1 METIGNESKA
11 KRFGK
16 VAIDI
21 ISFVTLA
28 VIIITILGI
37 PFSAV
42 LQKLGKEGAD
52 KMFYFVLSET
62 LMLIGIFLSAWIVWH
77 FRGVSLTGLGR
88 SLAIRKKDLLSGI
101 SLAIV
106 LYAVGFGVS
115 LLAGAIEIAGV
126 VFNPSSLLISFVFFL
141 LVAITEELFGTWGV
155 IMMAIIVLFACLT
168 TAIGLTSGF
177 AGTLENLTNGKCKY
191 KTIVIVMSVFSF
203 VVSNAGIEKIIS
215 VAAPMLSV
223 IFPCFI
229 TMSVLMFFG
238 KYIKNDNVIRVATL
252 FAFVI
257 SLSEVLAG
265 FGLPLTYTQ
274 YLPLHEYSLGWILPA
289 VIGGIIGKF
298 IPCKQSEA

>member
-1 METIGNESKA
+1 METIGNEPKA

-42 LQKLGKEGAD
+42 LQKQGKEGAD

-62 LMLIGIFLSAWIVWH
+62 LMLIGIFLSSWIVWH

-141 LVAITEELFGTWGV
+141 LVAITEEFALRGFVLERMLQGGVNKFWALF
-155 IMMAIIVLFACLT
+155 
-168 TAIGLTSGF
+168 
-177 AGTLENLTNGKCKY
+177 
-191 KTIVIVMSVFSF
+191 
-203 VVSNAGIEKIIS
+203 
-215 VAAPMLSV
+215 LS
-223 IFPCFI
+223 
-229 TMSVLMFFG
+229 
-238 KYIKNDNVIRVATL
+238 ATL
-252 FAFVI
+252 F
-257 SLSEVLAG
+257 SLVHIANPNFDFLSFINILLAG
-265 FGLPLTYTQ
+265 ILLGSSYIYTRNLCFPIALHWFWNWIQGPVLGYEVSGNKFCDGLLTLHLPEANLINGGAFGF
-274 YLPLHEYSLGWILPA
+274 EGSILCTVLMVA
-289 VIGGIIGKF
+289 GTGVILKMF
-298 IPCKQSEA
+298 RKN

>member
-11 KRFGK
+11 KRLGK

-37 PFSAV
+37 PFSSV

-115 LLAGAIEIAGV
+115 LLAGAIEIAGI

-141 LVAITEELFGTWGV
+141 LVAITEEFALRGFVLERMLQGGVNKFWALF
-155 IMMAIIVLFACLT
+155 
-168 TAIGLTSGF
+168 
-177 AGTLENLTNGKCKY
+177 
-191 KTIVIVMSVFSF
+191 
-203 VVSNAGIEKIIS
+203 
-215 VAAPMLSV
+215 LS
-223 IFPCFI
+223 
-229 TMSVLMFFG
+229 
-238 KYIKNDNVIRVATL
+238 ATL
-252 FAFVI
+252 F
-257 SLSEVLAG
+257 SLVHIANPNFDFLSFINILLAG
-265 FGLPLTYTQ
+265 ILLGSSYIYTRNLCFPIALHWFWNWIQGPVLGYEVSGNKFCDGLLTL
-274 YLPLHEYSLGWILPA
+274 YLPEANLINGGAFGFEGSILCTVLMVA
-289 VIGGIIGKF
+289 GTGVILKMF
-298 IPCKQSEA
+298 RKN

>member
-37 PFSAV
+37 PFSSV

-141 LVAITEELFGTWGV
+141 LVAITEEFALRGVVLERMLQGGVNKFWALF
-155 IMMAIIVLFACLT
+155 
-168 TAIGLTSGF
+168 
-177 AGTLENLTNGKCKY
+177 
-191 KTIVIVMSVFSF
+191 
-203 VVSNAGIEKIIS
+203 
-215 VAAPMLSV
+215 LS
-223 IFPCFI
+223 
-229 TMSVLMFFG
+229 
-238 KYIKNDNVIRVATL
+238 ATL
-252 FAFVI
+252 F
-257 SLSEVLAG
+257 SLVHIANPNFDFLSFINILLAG
-265 FGLPLTYTQ
+265 ILLGSSYIYTRNLCFPIALHWFWNWIQGPVLGYEVSGNKFWDGLLTL
-274 YLPLHEYSLGWILPA
+274 YLPEANLINGGAFGFEGSILCTVLMVAGTA
-289 VIGGIIGKF
+289 VILKMF
-298 IPCKQSEA
+298 RKN

>member
-1 METIGNESKA
+1 METIGNEPKA

-37 PFSAV
+37 PFSSV

-77 FRGVSLTGLGR
+77 FRGVSLAGLGR

-141 LVAITEELFGTWGV
+141 LVAITEEFALRGFVLERMLQGGVNKFWALF
-155 IMMAIIVLFACLT
+155 
-168 TAIGLTSGF
+168 
-177 AGTLENLTNGKCKY
+177 
-191 KTIVIVMSVFSF
+191 
-203 VVSNAGIEKIIS
+203 
-215 VAAPMLSV
+215 LS
-223 IFPCFI
+223 
-229 TMSVLMFFG
+229 
-238 KYIKNDNVIRVATL
+238 ATL
-252 FAFVI
+252 F
-257 SLSEVLAG
+257 SLVHIANPNFDFLSFINILLAG
-265 FGLPLTYTQ
+265 ILLGSSYIYTRN
-274 YLPLHEYSLGWILPA
+274 LCFPIALHWFWNWIQGPVRVA
-289 VIGGIIGKF
+289 
-298 IPCKQSEA
+298 EHN

>member
-1 METIGNESKA
+1 METIGNEPKA

-88 SLAIRKKDLLSGI
+88 SLAIRKKDLLPGI

-141 LVAITEELFGTWGV
+141 LVAITEEFALRGFVLERMLQGGVNKFWALF
-155 IMMAIIVLFACLT
+155 
-168 TAIGLTSGF
+168 
-177 AGTLENLTNGKCKY
+177 
-191 KTIVIVMSVFSF
+191 
-203 VVSNAGIEKIIS
+203 
-215 VAAPMLSV
+215 LS
-223 IFPCFI
+223 
-229 TMSVLMFFG
+229 
-238 KYIKNDNVIRVATL
+238 ATL
-252 FAFVI
+252 F
-257 SLSEVLAG
+257 SLVHIANPNFDFLSFINILLAG
-265 FGLPLTYTQ
+265 ILLGSSYIYTRNLCFPIALHWFWNWIQGPVLGYEVSGNKFCDGLLTL
-274 YLPLHEYSLGWILPA
+274 YLPEANLINGGAFGFEGSILCTVLMVAGTA
-289 VIGGIIGKF
+289 VILKMF
-298 IPCKQSEA
+298 RKN

>member
-1 METIGNESKA
+1 METIGNEPKA

-37 PFSAV
+37 PFSSV

-88 SLAIRKKDLLSGI
+88 SLAIRKKDLLPGI

-141 LVAITEELFGTWGV
+141 LVAITEEFALRGFVLERMLQGGVNKFWALF
-155 IMMAIIVLFACLT
+155 
-168 TAIGLTSGF
+168 
-177 AGTLENLTNGKCKY
+177 
-191 KTIVIVMSVFSF
+191 
-203 VVSNAGIEKIIS
+203 
-215 VAAPMLSV
+215 LS
-223 IFPCFI
+223 
-229 TMSVLMFFG
+229 
-238 KYIKNDNVIRVATL
+238 ATL
-252 FAFVI
+252 F
-257 SLSEVLAG
+257 SLVHIANPNFDFLSFINILLAG
-265 FGLPLTYTQ
+265 ILLGSSYIYTRNLCFPIALHWFWNWIQGPVLGYEVSGNKFCDGLLTLHLPEANLINGGAFGF
-274 YLPLHEYSLGWILPA
+274 EGSILCTVLMVAGTA
-289 VIGGIIGKF
+289 VILKMF
-298 IPCKQSEA
+298 RKN

>member
-37 PFSAV
+37 PFSSV
-42 LQKLGKEGAD
+42 LQKLGKEGVD

-62 LMLIGIFLSAWIVWH
+62 LMLIGIFLSTWIVWH
-77 FRGVSLTGLGR
+77 FRGVSLAGLGR

-141 LVAITEELFGTWGV
+141 LVAITEEFALRGFVLERMLQGGVNKFWALF
-155 IMMAIIVLFACLT
+155 
-168 TAIGLTSGF
+168 
-177 AGTLENLTNGKCKY
+177 
-191 KTIVIVMSVFSF
+191 
-203 VVSNAGIEKIIS
+203 
-215 VAAPMLSV
+215 LS
-223 IFPCFI
+223 
-229 TMSVLMFFG
+229 
-238 KYIKNDNVIRVATL
+238 ATL
-252 FAFVI
+252 F
-257 SLSEVLAG
+257 SLVHIANPNFDFLSFINILLAG
-265 FGLPLTYTQ
+265 ILLGSSYIYTRNLCFPIALHWFWNWIQGPVLGYEVSGNKFCDGLLTL
-274 YLPLHEYSLGWILPA
+274 YLPETNLINGGAFGFEGSILCTVLMVAGTA
-289 VIGGIIGKF
+289 VILKMF
-298 IPCKQSEA
+298 RKN

>member
-1 METIGNESKA
+1 METIGNEPKA
-11 KRFGK
+11 KRFGQ

-37 PFSAV
+37 PLSSV

-141 LVAITEELFGTWGV
+141 LVAITEEFALRGFVLERMLQGGVNKFWALF
-155 IMMAIIVLFACLT
+155 
-168 TAIGLTSGF
+168 
-177 AGTLENLTNGKCKY
+177 
-191 KTIVIVMSVFSF
+191 
-203 VVSNAGIEKIIS
+203 
-215 VAAPMLSV
+215 LS
-223 IFPCFI
+223 
-229 TMSVLMFFG
+229 
-238 KYIKNDNVIRVATL
+238 ATL
-252 FAFVI
+252 F
-257 SLSEVLAG
+257 SLVHIANPNFDFLSFINILLAG
-265 FGLPLTYTQ
+265 ILLGSSYIYTRNLCFPIALHWFWNWIQGPVLGYEVSGNKFCDGLLTL
-274 YLPLHEYSLGWILPA
+274 YLPEANLINGGAFGFEGSILCTVLMVA
-289 VIGGIIGKF
+289 GTGVILKMF
-298 IPCKQSEA
+298 RKN

>member
-62 LMLIGIFLSAWIVWH
+62 LMLTGIFLSAWIVWH

-141 LVAITEELFGTWGV
+141 LVAITEEFALRGFVLERMLQGGVNKFWALF
-155 IMMAIIVLFACLT
+155 
-168 TAIGLTSGF
+168 
-177 AGTLENLTNGKCKY
+177 
-191 KTIVIVMSVFSF
+191 
-203 VVSNAGIEKIIS
+203 
-215 VAAPMLSV
+215 LS
-223 IFPCFI
+223 
-229 TMSVLMFFG
+229 
-238 KYIKNDNVIRVATL
+238 ATL
-252 FAFVI
+252 F
-257 SLSEVLAG
+257 SLVHIANPNFDFLSFINILLAG
-265 FGLPLTYTQ
+265 ILLGSSYIYTRNLCFPIALHWFWNWIQGPVLGYEVSGNKFCDGLLTL
-274 YLPLHEYSLGWILPA
+274 YLPEANLINGGAFGFEGSILCTVLMVA
-289 VIGGIIGKF
+289 GTGVILKMF
-298 IPCKQSEA
+298 RKN

>member
-37 PFSAV
+37 PFSSV

-115 LLAGAIEIAGV
+115 LLAGAIEIAGI

-141 LVAITEELFGTWGV
+141 LVAITEEFALRGFVLERMLQGGVNKFWALF
-155 IMMAIIVLFACLT
+155 
-168 TAIGLTSGF
+168 
-177 AGTLENLTNGKCKY
+177 
-191 KTIVIVMSVFSF
+191 
-203 VVSNAGIEKIIS
+203 
-215 VAAPMLSV
+215 LS
-223 IFPCFI
+223 
-229 TMSVLMFFG
+229 
-238 KYIKNDNVIRVATL
+238 ATL
-252 FAFVI
+252 F
-257 SLSEVLAG
+257 SLVHIANPNFDFLSFINILLAG
-265 FGLPLTYTQ
+265 ILLGSSYIYTRNLCFPIALHWFWNWIQGPVLGYEVSGNKFCDGLLTL
-274 YLPLHEYSLGWILPA
+274 YLPEANLINGGAFGFEGSILCTVLMVA
-289 VIGGIIGKF
+289 GTGVILKMF
-298 IPCKQSEA
+298 RKN

>member
-1 METIGNESKA
+1 METIGNEPKA

-16 VAIDI
+16 AAIDI

-141 LVAITEELFGTWGV
+141 LVAITEEFALRGFVLERMLQGGVNKFWALF
-155 IMMAIIVLFACLT
+155 
-168 TAIGLTSGF
+168 
-177 AGTLENLTNGKCKY
+177 
-191 KTIVIVMSVFSF
+191 
-203 VVSNAGIEKIIS
+203 
-215 VAAPMLSV
+215 LS
-223 IFPCFI
+223 
-229 TMSVLMFFG
+229 
-238 KYIKNDNVIRVATL
+238 ATL
-252 FAFVI
+252 F
-257 SLSEVLAG
+257 SLVHIANPNFDFLSFINILLAG
-265 FGLPLTYTQ
+265 ILLGSSYIYTRNLCFPIALHWFWNWIQGPVLGYEVSGNKFCDGLLTL
-274 YLPLHEYSLGWILPA
+274 YLPEANLINGGAFGFEGSILCTVLMVA
-289 VIGGIIGKF
+289 GTGVILKMF
-298 IPCKQSEA
+298 RKN

>member
-1 METIGNESKA
+1 METIGNEPKA

-37 PFSAV
+37 PFSSV

-141 LVAITEELFGTWGV
+141 LVAITEEFALRGFVLERMLQGGVNKFWALF
-155 IMMAIIVLFACLT
+155 
-168 TAIGLTSGF
+168 
-177 AGTLENLTNGKCKY
+177 
-191 KTIVIVMSVFSF
+191 
-203 VVSNAGIEKIIS
+203 
-215 VAAPMLSV
+215 LS
-223 IFPCFI
+223 
-229 TMSVLMFFG
+229 
-238 KYIKNDNVIRVATL
+238 ATL
-252 FAFVI
+252 F
-257 SLSEVLAG
+257 SLVHIANPNFDFLSFINILLAG
-265 FGLPLTYTQ
+265 ILLGSSYIYTRNLCFPIALHWFWNWIQGPVLGYEVSGNKFCDGLLTL
-274 YLPLHEYSLGWILPA
+274 YLPETNLINGGAFGFEGSILCTVLMVA
-289 VIGGIIGKF
+289 GTTVILKMF
-298 IPCKQSEA
+298 RKN

>member
-1 METIGNESKA
+1 METIGNEPKA

-62 LMLIGIFLSAWIVWH
+62 LMLIGIFLSARIVWH

-141 LVAITEELFGTWGV
+141 LVAITEEFALRGFVLERMLQGGVNKFWALF
-155 IMMAIIVLFACLT
+155 
-168 TAIGLTSGF
+168 
-177 AGTLENLTNGKCKY
+177 
-191 KTIVIVMSVFSF
+191 
-203 VVSNAGIEKIIS
+203 
-215 VAAPMLSV
+215 LS
-223 IFPCFI
+223 
-229 TMSVLMFFG
+229 
-238 KYIKNDNVIRVATL
+238 ATL
-252 FAFVI
+252 F
-257 SLSEVLAG
+257 SLVHIANPNFDFLSFINILLAG
-265 FGLPLTYTQ
+265 ILLGSSYIYTRNLCFPIALHWFWNWIQGPVLGYEVSGNKFCDGLLTL
-274 YLPLHEYSLGWILPA
+274 YLPEANLINGGAFGFEGSILCTVLMVA
-289 VIGGIIGKF
+289 GTGVILKMF
-298 IPCKQSEA
+298 RRN

>member
-1 METIGNESKA
+1 MSPKPNV
-11 KRFGK
+11 FGK

-37 PFSAV
+37 PFSSV

-77 FRGVSLTGLGR
+77 FRGVSLAGLGR

-141 LVAITEELFGTWGV
+141 LVAITEEFALRGFVLERMLQGGVNKFWALF
-155 IMMAIIVLFACLT
+155 
-168 TAIGLTSGF
+168 
-177 AGTLENLTNGKCKY
+177 
-191 KTIVIVMSVFSF
+191 
-203 VVSNAGIEKIIS
+203 
-215 VAAPMLSV
+215 LS
-223 IFPCFI
+223 
-229 TMSVLMFFG
+229 
-238 KYIKNDNVIRVATL
+238 ATL
-252 FAFVI
+252 F
-257 SLSEVLAG
+257 SLVHIANPNFDFLSFINILLAG
-265 FGLPLTYTQ
+265 ILLGSSYIYTRNLCFPIALHWFWNWIQGPVLGYEVSGNKFCDGLLTL
-274 YLPLHEYSLGWILPA
+274 YLPEANLINGGAFGFEGSILCTVLMVAGTA
-289 VIGGIIGKF
+289 VILKMF
-298 IPCKQSEA
+298 RKN

>member
-1 METIGNESKA
+1 METIGNEPKA

-37 PFSAV
+37 PFSSV

-77 FRGVSLTGLGR
+77 FRRVSLTGLGR

-141 LVAITEELFGTWGV
+141 LVAITEEFALRGFVLERMLQGGVNKFWALF
-155 IMMAIIVLFACLT
+155 
-168 TAIGLTSGF
+168 
-177 AGTLENLTNGKCKY
+177 
-191 KTIVIVMSVFSF
+191 
-203 VVSNAGIEKIIS
+203 
-215 VAAPMLSV
+215 LS
-223 IFPCFI
+223 
-229 TMSVLMFFG
+229 
-238 KYIKNDNVIRVATL
+238 ATL
-252 FAFVI
+252 F
-257 SLSEVLAG
+257 SLVHIANPNFDFLSFINILLAG
-265 FGLPLTYTQ
+265 ILLGSSYIYTRNLCFPIALHWFWNWIQGPVLGYEVSGNKFCDGLLTL
-274 YLPLHEYSLGWILPA
+274 YLPETNLINGGAFGFEGSILCTVLMVAGTA
-289 VIGGIIGKF
+289 VILKMF
-298 IPCKQSEA
+298 RKN

>member
-37 PFSAV
+37 PFSSV
-42 LQKLGKEGAD
+42 LQKLGKEGVD

-77 FRGVSLTGLGR
+77 FRGVSLAGLGR

-141 LVAITEELFGTWGV
+141 LVAITEEFALRGFVLERMLQGGVNKFWALF
-155 IMMAIIVLFACLT
+155 
-168 TAIGLTSGF
+168 
-177 AGTLENLTNGKCKY
+177 
-191 KTIVIVMSVFSF
+191 
-203 VVSNAGIEKIIS
+203 
-215 VAAPMLSV
+215 LS
-223 IFPCFI
+223 
-229 TMSVLMFFG
+229 
-238 KYIKNDNVIRVATL
+238 ATL
-252 FAFVI
+252 F
-257 SLSEVLAG
+257 SLVHIANPNFDFLSFINILLAG
-265 FGLPLTYTQ
+265 ILLGSSYIYTRNLCFPIALHWFWNWIQGPVLGYEVSGNKFCDGLLTLHLPETNLINGGAFGF
-274 YLPLHEYSLGWILPA
+274 EGSILCTVLMVAGTA
-289 VIGGIIGKF
+289 VILKMF
-298 IPCKQSEA
+298 RKN

>member
-1 METIGNESKA
+1 METIGNEPKA

-77 FRGVSLTGLGR
+77 FRGVSLAGLGR
-88 SLAIRKKDLLSGI
+88 SLVIRKKDLLSGI

-141 LVAITEELFGTWGV
+141 LVAITEEFALRGFVLERMLQGGVNKFWALF
-155 IMMAIIVLFACLT
+155 
-168 TAIGLTSGF
+168 
-177 AGTLENLTNGKCKY
+177 
-191 KTIVIVMSVFSF
+191 
-203 VVSNAGIEKIIS
+203 
-215 VAAPMLSV
+215 LS
-223 IFPCFI
+223 
-229 TMSVLMFFG
+229 
-238 KYIKNDNVIRVATL
+238 ATL
-252 FAFVI
+252 F
-257 SLSEVLAG
+257 SLVHIANPNFDFLSFINILLAG
-265 FGLPLTYTQ
+265 ILLGSSYIYTRNLCFPIALHWFWNWIQGPVLGYEVSGNKFCDGLLTLHLPEANLINGGAFGF
-274 YLPLHEYSLGWILPA
+274 EGSILCTVLMVAGTA
-289 VIGGIIGKF
+289 VILKMF
-298 IPCKQSEA
+298 RKN

>member
-1 METIGNESKA
+1 METIGNEPKA

-77 FRGVSLTGLGR
+77 FRGVSLAGLGR

-141 LVAITEELFGTWGV
+141 LVAITEEFALRGFVLERMLQGGVNKFWALFLSSTLFSLVHIANPNFDFLSFINILLAGILLGSSYIYTRNLCFPIALHWFWNWIQGP
-155 IMMAIIVLFACLT
+155 VLGYEVSGNKFCDGLLT
-168 TAIGLTSGF
+168 LYLPETNLINGGAFGF
-177 AGTLENLTNGKCKY
+177 EGSILCTVLMVAGT
-191 KTIVIVMSVFSF
+191 
-203 VVSNAGIEKIIS
+203 
-215 VAAPMLSV
+215 
-223 IFPCFI
+223 
-229 TMSVLMFFG
+229 
-238 KYIKNDNVIRVATL
+238 
-252 FAFVI
+252 
-257 SLSEVLAG
+257 
-265 FGLPLTYTQ
+265 
-274 YLPLHEYSLGWILPA
+274 A
-289 VIGGIIGKF
+289 VILKMF
-298 IPCKQSEA
+298 RKN

>member
-1 METIGNESKA
+1 METIGNEPKA

-37 PFSAV
+37 PFSSV

-141 LVAITEELFGTWGV
+141 LVAITEEFALRGFVLERMLQGGVNKFWALF
-155 IMMAIIVLFACLT
+155 
-168 TAIGLTSGF
+168 
-177 AGTLENLTNGKCKY
+177 
-191 KTIVIVMSVFSF
+191 
-203 VVSNAGIEKIIS
+203 
-215 VAAPMLSV
+215 LS
-223 IFPCFI
+223 
-229 TMSVLMFFG
+229 
-238 KYIKNDNVIRVATL
+238 ATL
-252 FAFVI
+252 F
-257 SLSEVLAG
+257 SLVHIANPNFDFLSFINILLAG
-265 FGLPLTYTQ
+265 ILLGSSYIYTRNLCFPIALHWFWNWIQGPVLGYEVSGNKFCNGLLALRLPEANLINGGAFGFEGSVLCTVLMVVGTG
-274 YLPLHEYSLGWILPA
+274 LILK
-289 VIGGIIGKF
+289 IHGK
-298 IPCKQSEA
+298 E

>member
-1 METIGNESKA
+1 METIGNEPKA

-37 PFSAV
+37 PFSPV

-77 FRGVSLTGLGR
+77 FRGVSLAGLGR

-141 LVAITEELFGTWGV
+141 LVAITEEFALRGFVLERMLQGGVNKFWALF
-155 IMMAIIVLFACLT
+155 
-168 TAIGLTSGF
+168 
-177 AGTLENLTNGKCKY
+177 
-191 KTIVIVMSVFSF
+191 
-203 VVSNAGIEKIIS
+203 
-215 VAAPMLSV
+215 LS
-223 IFPCFI
+223 
-229 TMSVLMFFG
+229 
-238 KYIKNDNVIRVATL
+238 ATL
-252 FAFVI
+252 F
-257 SLSEVLAG
+257 SLVHIANPNFDFLSFINILLAG
-265 FGLPLTYTQ
+265 ILLGSSYIYTRNLCFPIALHWFWNWIQGPVLGYEVSGNKFCDGLLTLHLPEANLINGGAFGF
-274 YLPLHEYSLGWILPA
+274 EGSILCTVLMVAGTA
-289 VIGGIIGKF
+289 VILKMF
-298 IPCKQSEA
+298 RKN

>member
-1 METIGNESKA
+1 METIGNEPKA

-37 PFSAV
+37 PFSSV

-77 FRGVSLTGLGR
+77 FRGVSLAGLGR

-141 LVAITEELFGTWGV
+141 LVAITEEFALRGFVLERMLQGGVNKFWALF
-155 IMMAIIVLFACLT
+155 
-168 TAIGLTSGF
+168 
-177 AGTLENLTNGKCKY
+177 
-191 KTIVIVMSVFSF
+191 
-203 VVSNAGIEKIIS
+203 
-215 VAAPMLSV
+215 LS
-223 IFPCFI
+223 
-229 TMSVLMFFG
+229 
-238 KYIKNDNVIRVATL
+238 ATL
-252 FAFVI
+252 F
-257 SLSEVLAG
+257 SLVHIANPNFDFLSFINILLAG
-265 FGLPLTYTQ
+265 ILLGSSYIYTRNLCFPIALHWFWNWIQGPVLGYEVSGNKFCDGLLTLYLLETNLINGGTFGF
-274 YLPLHEYSLGWILPA
+274 EGSILCTVLMVAGTA
-289 VIGGIIGKF
+289 VILKMF
-298 IPCKQSEA
+298 RKN

>member
-1 METIGNESKA
+1 METIGNEHKA

-37 PFSAV
+37 PFSSV

-77 FRGVSLTGLGR
+77 FRGVSLAGLGR

-115 LLAGAIEIAGV
+115 LLAGAVEIAGV

-141 LVAITEELFGTWGV
+141 LVAITEEFALRGFVLERMLQGGVNKFWALF
-155 IMMAIIVLFACLT
+155 
-168 TAIGLTSGF
+168 
-177 AGTLENLTNGKCKY
+177 
-191 KTIVIVMSVFSF
+191 
-203 VVSNAGIEKIIS
+203 
-215 VAAPMLSV
+215 LS
-223 IFPCFI
+223 
-229 TMSVLMFFG
+229 
-238 KYIKNDNVIRVATL
+238 ATL
-252 FAFVI
+252 F
-257 SLSEVLAG
+257 SLVHIANPNFDFLSFINILLAG
-265 FGLPLTYTQ
+265 ILLGSSYIYTRNLCFPIALHWFWNWIQGPVLGYEVSGNKFCDGLLTL
-274 YLPLHEYSLGWILPA
+274 YLPETNLINGGAFGFEGSILCTVLMVAGTA
-289 VIGGIIGKF
+289 VILKMF
-298 IPCKQSEA
+298 RKK

>member
-1 METIGNESKA
+1 METIGNEPKA

-77 FRGVSLTGLGR
+77 FRGVSLAGLGR

-141 LVAITEELFGTWGV
+141 LVAITEEFALRGFVLERMLQGGVNKFWALF
-155 IMMAIIVLFACLT
+155 
-168 TAIGLTSGF
+168 
-177 AGTLENLTNGKCKY
+177 
-191 KTIVIVMSVFSF
+191 
-203 VVSNAGIEKIIS
+203 
-215 VAAPMLSV
+215 LS
-223 IFPCFI
+223 
-229 TMSVLMFFG
+229 
-238 KYIKNDNVIRVATL
+238 ATL
-252 FAFVI
+252 F
-257 SLSEVLAG
+257 SLVHIANPNFDFLSFINILLAG
-265 FGLPLTYTQ
+265 ILLGSSYIYTRNLCFPIALHWFWNWIQGPVLGYEVSGNKFCDGLLTLHLPEANLINGGAFGF
-274 YLPLHEYSLGWILPA
+274 EGSILCTVLMVAGTA
-289 VIGGIIGKF
+289 VILKMF
-298 IPCKQSEA
+298 RKN

>member
-1 METIGNESKA
+1 METIGNEPKA

-77 FRGVSLTGLGR
+77 FRGVSLAGLGR

-141 LVAITEELFGTWGV
+141 LVAITEEFALRGFVLERMLQGGVNKFWALF
-155 IMMAIIVLFACLT
+155 
-168 TAIGLTSGF
+168 
-177 AGTLENLTNGKCKY
+177 
-191 KTIVIVMSVFSF
+191 
-203 VVSNAGIEKIIS
+203 
-215 VAAPMLSV
+215 LS
-223 IFPCFI
+223 
-229 TMSVLMFFG
+229 
-238 KYIKNDNVIRVATL
+238 ATL
-252 FAFVI
+252 F
-257 SLSEVLAG
+257 SLVHIANPNFDFLSFINILLAG
-265 FGLPLTYTQ
+265 ILLGSSYIYTRNLCFPIALHWFWNWIQGPVLGYEVSGNKFCDGLLTLHLPETNLINGGAFGF
-274 YLPLHEYSLGWILPA
+274 EGSILCTVLMVAGTA
-289 VIGGIIGKF
+289 VILKMF
-298 IPCKQSEA
+298 RKN

>member
-1 METIGNESKA
+1 METIGNEPKA

-37 PFSAV
+37 PFSSV

-77 FRGVSLTGLGR
+77 FRGVSLAGLER

-141 LVAITEELFGTWGV
+141 LVAITEEFALRGFVLERMLQGGVNKFWALF
-155 IMMAIIVLFACLT
+155 
-168 TAIGLTSGF
+168 
-177 AGTLENLTNGKCKY
+177 
-191 KTIVIVMSVFSF
+191 
-203 VVSNAGIEKIIS
+203 
-215 VAAPMLSV
+215 LS
-223 IFPCFI
+223 
-229 TMSVLMFFG
+229 
-238 KYIKNDNVIRVATL
+238 ATL
-252 FAFVI
+252 F
-257 SLSEVLAG
+257 SLVHIANPNFDFLSFINILLAG
-265 FGLPLTYTQ
+265 ILLGSSYIYTRNLCFPIALHWFWNWIQGPVLGYEVSGNKFCDGLLTLHLPEANLINGGAFGF
-274 YLPLHEYSLGWILPA
+274 EGSILCTVLMVAGTA
-289 VIGGIIGKF
+289 VILKMF
-298 IPCKQSEA
+298 RKN

>member
-1 METIGNESKA
+1 METIGNEPKA

-62 LMLIGIFLSAWIVWH
+62 LMLIGIFLSTWIVWH
-77 FRGVSLTGLGR
+77 FRGVSLAGLGR

-141 LVAITEELFGTWGV
+141 LVAITEEFALRGFVLERMLQGGVNKFWALF
-155 IMMAIIVLFACLT
+155 
-168 TAIGLTSGF
+168 
-177 AGTLENLTNGKCKY
+177 
-191 KTIVIVMSVFSF
+191 
-203 VVSNAGIEKIIS
+203 
-215 VAAPMLSV
+215 LS
-223 IFPCFI
+223 
-229 TMSVLMFFG
+229 
-238 KYIKNDNVIRVATL
+238 ATL
-252 FAFVI
+252 F
-257 SLSEVLAG
+257 SLVHIANPNFDFLSFINILLAG
-265 FGLPLTYTQ
+265 ILLGSSYIYTRNLCFPIALHWFWNWIQGPVLGYEVSGNKFCDGLLTL
-274 YLPLHEYSLGWILPA
+274 YLPETNLINGGAFGFEGSILCTVLMVAGTA
-289 VIGGIIGKF
+289 VILKMF
-298 IPCKQSEA
+298 RKN